1 MWPAALIAAALAMG
15 AAHATPPDDA
25 ASMSPV
31 ESAVP
36 QSLLL
41 KFLADK
47 ATFTLIDAR
56 SPEEYATSHIDGAV
70 NIPHDQLADFD
81 QKLPASLDDPVVVY
95 CRTGKR
101 AGQLQSQ
108 LTQLGYTDVRV
119 LQPEQIFTSG
129 SMMVFNC
136 GVPEKQS
143 LIANKATTADA
154 REEENPR

>member
-1 MWPAALIAAALAMG
+1 MG
-15 AAHATPPDDA
+15 AAYATSPDETA
-25 ASMSPV
+25 AMSPV
-31 ESAVP
+31 DSAVP

-47 ATFTLIDAR
+47 TAFTLIDAR
-56 SPEEYATSHIDGAV
+56 SPEEYATTHIDGAV
-70 NIPHDQLADFD
+70 NIPHDQLADYEEE
-81 QKLPASLDDPVVVY
+81 LPALLDTPVVVY

-101 AGQLQSQ
+101 AGLLQSQ
-108 LTQLGYTDVRV
+108 LAQLGYTDVRV
-119 LQPEQIFTSG
+119 LRPEQIFTSDNL
-129 SMMVFNC
+129 MVFNC